1 MAVLVG
7 WKMKKMGGIRQ
18 RKTLDLSIFNVQVQV
33 EKMVDQDLPSDSR
46 LHTHHEDYES
56 SSPASSDATAV
67 EPPYTSKDS
76 NKEALVNFHWSQVH
90 LDQDNFN
97 TFNNLGTDFT
107 GDFAVVTNVRLN
119 AQGHAPE
126 GVSICVFGYKKSHKW
141 SPAITVN
148 TMVQINVK
156 SNELVQVDGEQ
167 LKCNNYAIMI
177 NIDLPRNRL

>member
-1 MAVLVG
+1 
-7 WKMKKMGGIRQ
+7 MKIM
-18 RKTLDLSIFNVQVQV
+18 KTAPL
-33 EKMVDQDLPSDSR
+33 R
-46 LHTHHEDYES
+46 LRMPRRSNLHI
-56 SSPASSDATAV
+56 
-67 EPPYTSKDS
+67 PPRTRT
-76 NKEALVNFHWSQVH
+76 KEALVNFHWSQVH

-177 NIDLPRNRL
+177 NIDLPRNRLYGDGGR